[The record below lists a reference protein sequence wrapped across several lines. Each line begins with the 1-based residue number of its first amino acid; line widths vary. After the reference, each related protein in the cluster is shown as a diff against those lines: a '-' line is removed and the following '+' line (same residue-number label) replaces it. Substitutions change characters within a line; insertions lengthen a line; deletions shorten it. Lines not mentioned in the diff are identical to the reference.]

1 MTTRESLK
9 NELVQLLQKR
19 QPKHQDLTDSDRQTI
34 SFYIRF
40 IVFKILIYVQLAEC
54 KYFRAGES
62 SS

>member
-1 MTTRESLK
+1 MTTRELLK

-40 IVFKILIYVQLAEC
+40 IVFKNFDLRTTSRMQI
-54 KYFRAGES
+54 F
-62 SS
+62 